1 MLAAGGRPATIQG
14 MKFDLVFARD
24 YSLALAEDLDSF
36 STCWEFPSGCQV
48 DPATVGRVE
57 QTVTWSLRGG
67 PEVTSPAVVL
77 PDPVCVVVNSVGAPS
92 WLGVFHPILT
102 SARDTNAAV
111 ALPDGETFAVLSH
124 GTGYRVWVED
134 PQRWEEIAA
143 GGVHDPIVSSEL
155 GIVVFAGHTVLTGYG
170 PSGLVWESER
180 LVWDDLRPVRL
191 DGETLQMEG
200 FDAPRN
206 EIVSFTVDV
215 RSGRSTDA
223 PHPDRQLRSA
233 DGPV

>member
-1 MLAAGGRPATIQG
+1 